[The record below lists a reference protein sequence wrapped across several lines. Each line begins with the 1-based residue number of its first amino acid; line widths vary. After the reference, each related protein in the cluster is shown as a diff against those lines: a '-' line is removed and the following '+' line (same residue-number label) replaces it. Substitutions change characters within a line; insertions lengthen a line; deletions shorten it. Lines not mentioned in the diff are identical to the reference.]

1 MATIT
6 KTPAGKWKAQIRSG
20 NKTIA
25 SKTFRLKGN
34 ATAWTRDFESDREKL
49 ATTGDFKINLSE
61 LVSRIEQDYL
71 EAKKKA
77 AKRNEKLKTKYPVTD
92 DYRARYWIEKL
103 GDDLISEITTEDI
116 EYFLDEYE
124 DGDCMRGNGYD
135 SEGKKSIIST
145 GKPRAAATVNRMK
158 SSIST
163 MLNYASLTRADKRD
177 RKNKAKLLRKMP
189 VLKAAHRAED
199 NSRVRYLSDTEL
211 SALLS
216 ACRASEWDKLH
227 LLVTL
232 AITTGARQSEM
243 LNLRWSDIDF
253 QAKTAL
259 LKTTKNG
266 EARVLTFPSPAMSEL
281 EKFRPPAINDINEC
295 RKSLDQL
302 IFASEKKPDQPFR
315 FRKHWDRALVVAGIE
330 AQKTEQSDGFRFHD
344 LRHTAAS
351 YLVMDGET
359 LYTAGQILGHKSP
372 QTTARYAHLSTEHKA
387 AAAERAMSK
396 KWAEIS

>member
-6 KTPAGKWKAQIRSG
+6 KTPAGTWKAQIRSG

-25 SKTFRLKGN
+25 SKTFRLKGL
-34 ATAWTRDFESDREKL
+34 ASEWARGFESDREKL
-49 ATTGDFKINLSE
+49 ESTGDFKITLSE
-61 LVSRIEQDYL
+61 LVKRIEEDYL
-71 EAKKKA
+71 AAKKKA
-77 AKRNEKLKTKYPVTD
+77 DKRKEKLKQKFPVTD

-116 EYFLDEYE
+116 EFFLDEYE
-124 DGDCMRGNGYD
+124 DGDALRGNGYD
-135 SEGKKSIIST
+135 SDGKKSVVST

-158 SSIST
+158 SSISR
-163 MLNYASLTRADKRD
+163 MLNNATKTRADKTD

-266 EARVLTFPSPAMSEL
+266 DARVITFPTPA
-281 EKFRPPAINDINEC
+281 NE
-295 RKSLDQL
+295 
-302 IFASEKKPDQPFR
+302 E
-315 FRKHWDRALVVAGIE
+315 
-330 AQKTEQSDGFRFHD
+330 
-344 LRHTAAS
+344 
-351 YLVMDGET
+351 
-359 LYTAGQILGHKSP
+359 
-372 QTTARYAHLSTEHKA
+372 
-387 AAAERAMSK
+387 
-396 KWAEIS
+396 